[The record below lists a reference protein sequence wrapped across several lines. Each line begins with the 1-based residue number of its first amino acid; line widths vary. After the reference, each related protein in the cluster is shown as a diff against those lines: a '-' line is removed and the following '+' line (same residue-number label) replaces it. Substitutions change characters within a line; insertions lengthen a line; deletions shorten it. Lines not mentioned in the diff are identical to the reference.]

1 MREIMFIS
9 AESHRDNA
17 MTSVLVDVQNAARNW
32 ASTSSDGALV
42 WKIADEFRELWH
54 DWGMALCL
62 PEWQVPKL
70 VIYTLDDIA
79 ENTNDVVAGS
89 VKRAKKTIFA
99 YSE

>member
-62 PEWQVPKL
+62 SEWQVPKL
-70 VIYTLDDIA
+70 VIYALNEIA
-79 ENTNDVVAGS
+79 DNTDDVVADYAGL
-89 VKRAKKTIFA
+89 AKKMILS
-99 YSE
+99 YRE